1 MSVWIAET
9 LIATTLLMALVMLL
23 RRPVA
28 RWLGAKAAYWLWLLP
43 LARMTLPALPQG
55 VANPSPLQR
64 AADQAGLPTLLD
76 AAPVTLPL
84 QSGSGT
90 PWLEIAVSLW
100 LLGVILF
107 LTVQAI
113 GYIRFRH
120 FILNGAT
127 LIGEEGRIRI
137 VTSPKAGGPL
147 AFGLIRPVIALP
159 ADFALRFD
167 PQEQAMAI
175 AHERAHHQGGDL
187 AANMVALLL
196 LGLHWCNPIA
206 WAAYHA
212 YRADQEQA
220 CDARVLSLH
229 GRDQAHAYGRAIL
242 KAAGGRRFAGACHL
256 NRITALKGRLK
267 MLSAHEMS
275 LCRIS
280 WGMAAVALVTASGL
294 ALTASG
300 TRAAR
305 QVAAIT
311 DKVESMNFGRLA
323 DLVAQPAS
331 ASEIAPSQTPKIAA
345 AAPLQSPAGQSGE
358 TASLPS
364 VPPAPPAPPA
374 PAAPVADVVPPAPP
388 VPPSPPIAL
397 GDEGDRV
404 MSHAMPSE
412 AEIRRK
418 IPNVD
423 IANGCENGKSVSRQ
437 ETVDADGRRHIRVRI
452 CQDQIEGQA
461 NRAARAGLIAA
472 RAQIAAAARM
482 SDKIRAEVLRD
493 LDKEIAQMDGEE

>member
-76 AAPVTLPL
+76 AASVTLPL
-84 QSGSGT
+84 QSGSGI
-90 PWLEIAVSLW
+90 PWLEIAASLW

-206 WAAYHA
+206 WVAYHA

-280 WGMAAVALVTASGL
+280 WGMAAVAW
-294 ALTASG
+294 
-300 TRAAR
+300 
-305 QVAAIT
+305 
-311 DKVESMNFGRLA
+311 
-323 DLVAQPAS
+323 
-331 ASEIAPSQTPKIAA
+331 
-345 AAPLQSPAGQSGE
+345 
-358 TASLPS
+358 
-364 VPPAPPAPPA
+364 
-374 PAAPVADVVPPAPP
+374 
-388 VPPSPPIAL
+388 
-397 GDEGDRV
+397 
-404 MSHAMPSE
+404 
-412 AEIRRK
+412 
-418 IPNVD
+418 
-423 IANGCENGKSVSRQ
+423 
-437 ETVDADGRRHIRVRI
+437 
-452 CQDQIEGQA
+452 
-461 NRAARAGLIAA
+461 
-472 RAQIAAAARM
+472 
-482 SDKIRAEVLRD
+482 
-493 LDKEIAQMDGEE
+493 